1 MVYLQF
7 MTPNEVRAQYP
18 KYRVV
23 RYSKVTHKFEPIHIL
38 PSLAVYQVV
47 KGIEELELIED

>member
-18 KYRVV
+18 KYKVV